1 MKVSRKTA
9 DADHVPR
16 RMLFISTSSLPG
28 EFRWFGRNSEYL
40 LFGWVYRTEQ
50 GENRIPR
57 WSQQTLIWNRL
68 ISLQSGAL
76 KPSVSAH
83 TSDSTCQI
91 MIKGLQ
97 ELVFKRNNKNNQ
109 CQTIWGWLKNTPHVI
124 QLNSVKTY
132 DLGRVACGLECN
144 EKHILCPDRCCT
156 WTGMRSKFTPE
167 KSISEIPPLS
177 GEQELTQRRNLLG
190 ISTGLGKHWI
200 TPHIVTLLLSDK
212 VEDTGINHEF
222 TT

>member
-1 MKVSRKTA
+1 MIWKKFR
-9 DADHVPR
+9 VPA
-16 RMLFISTSSLPG
+16 LA
-28 EFRWFGRNSEYL
+28 EN
-40 LFGWVYRTEQ
+40 RTEQ

-57 WSQQTLIWNRL
+57 WSQWTLIWNRL
-68 ISLQSGAL
+68 ISLQSAVL

-97 ELVFKRNNKNNQ
+97 ELSFKRNNNNNQ

-132 DLGRVACGLECN
+132 DLGRVACGWECN
-144 EKHILCPDRCCT
+144 EKHILRPNRGCK

-167 KSISEIPPLS
+167 KSVSENCPPF
-177 GEQELTQRRNLLG
+177 QESRKEHKAGICWESRQHWGNTGSHLT
-190 ISTGLGKHWI
+190 
-200 TPHIVTLLLSDK
+200 
-212 VEDTGINHEF
+212 
-222 TT
+222 